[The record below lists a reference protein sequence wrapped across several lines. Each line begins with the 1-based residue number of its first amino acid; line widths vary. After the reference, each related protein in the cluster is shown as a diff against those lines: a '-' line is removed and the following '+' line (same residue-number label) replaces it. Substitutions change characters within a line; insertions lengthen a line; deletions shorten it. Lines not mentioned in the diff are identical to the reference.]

1 MVFSQIAENYIG
13 WIMQFLAAIL
23 EMQFVAA
30 ILEIIF
36 FQKTF
41 EDCNPLFINEE

>member
-1 MVFSQIAENYIG
+1 
-13 WIMQFLAAIL
+13 MQFLAAIL

-36 FQKTF
+36 FSKDF
-41 EDCNPLFINEE
+41 RRL